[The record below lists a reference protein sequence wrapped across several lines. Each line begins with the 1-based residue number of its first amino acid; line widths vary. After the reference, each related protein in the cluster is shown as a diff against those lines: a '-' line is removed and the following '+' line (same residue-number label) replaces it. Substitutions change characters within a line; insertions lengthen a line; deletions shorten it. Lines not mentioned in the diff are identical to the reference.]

1 MWPRLFLYRTII
13 GRCWPGVL
21 RLPSSEVSWFWG
33 CGMRK
38 FLKKLLFQRNLCY
51 HAFHETIWLQKREL
65 VRVKLVEKAPQK
77 RFLTAVAK
85 PAA

>member
-1 MWPRLFLYRTII
+1 
-13 GRCWPGVL
+13 
-21 RLPSSEVSWFWG
+21 
-33 CGMRK
+33 MRK

-65 VRVKLVEKAPQK
+65 VRVKLGEKASQK